1 MAKQRKEDAAHVSGS
16 TKGTA
21 VAACPHSW
29 DLEHWPEAV
38 YPHERGRA
46 RYLVR
51 MHKLDLIAAGAL
63 ARVGREFV
71 FLGGPYTRWL
81 QKQTTRAAVFD
92 IAPNRA
98 TVEA

>member
-1 MAKQRKEDAAHVSGS
+1 LAIQRKEDAARVSGS
-16 TKGTA
+16 LKGTA

-38 YPHERGRA
+38 YPHERSRA

-71 FLGGPYTRWL
+71 FLGAQYTRWL